1 MDKAFS
7 PADIESKIYARWEA
21 SGFFAPSG
29 KGPAYS
35 IVIPPPN
42 VTGTLHMGH
51 AFQDTIMDALIR
63 YHRMRG
69 FDTLWQPGTDHA
81 GIATQMVVERQLNA
95 AGQSRTDIGREAFV
109 ERVWQ
114 WKEQS
119 GGTIARQ
126 MRRLGA
132 SVDWTRDRFTMDPGL
147 SKTVTEV
154 FVRLYAEGL
163 IYRGKR
169 LVNWDPTLKTA
180 LSDLEVASSEENGN
194 LWHLR
199 YPAAEGTGFLVVA
212 TTRPETMLGDAAV
225 AVHPDDERYRH
236 WVGRRVRLPLADRD
250 IPVIADSYVDPKFG
264 SGCVKITPA
273 HDFNDYEV
281 GQRHSLPMINIFTP
295 DAAINDAA
303 PPAYRGLDRFEA
315 RARVVAD
322 LENLGLVERVE
333 AHKLTVPR
341 GERSGAVLEPLL
353 TDQWFVD
360 IKPLA
365 EPAIR
370 AVEDGSIRFVPDNW
384 SSVYYEWMHKI
395 KDWCI
400 SRQLWWGHR
409 IPAWYDPDGRWY
421 VARNEAEARAAHG
434 IDPTTPLRQDDDVL
448 DTWFSSALW
457 PFSTQGWPAAT
468 PAFQTYYPTSVLV
481 TGFDIIFFW
490 VARMIMMGLKFTGQV
505 PFREVY
511 IHGLIRD
518 HDGQKMSKSKGN
530 VIDPLDLVDG
540 ISLDA
545 LLAKR
550 TTGLMQPQMTPAI
563 EKSTRKQFPQGI
575 PAFGTDA
582 LRLCFARLA
591 TQSRELRFDMTRVE
605 EYRNFCNKLWNGA
618 RYVLMNVENQDLGAS
633 GAGPSTGGTG
643 GTGGFELS
651 LADRWIQARLA
662 AMLARV
668 ESGFAEYRLDTVAN
682 ALYEFTWHEFCD
694 WYLELSKAVLQS
706 DTAGAAAKRG
716 TRATLIN
723 TLEVLLRA
731 LHPLAPFISEEIW
744 QRVRLCAGV
753 AGDTIMR
760 CPFPG
765 AADLEVDAHAETE
778 MRWVIDFIEGVRG
791 IRGELDIAPSRKLE
805 VLLQNAASRD
815 TEYLGRNVHYLTRL
829 AGIETP
835 RTLGP
840 AQAAPI
846 SAVAFVGTLEI
857 MVPMAGLIDPAAE
870 LDRLA
875 KQQRKA
881 DADLK
886 KMESKL
892 GNAEFAKNAP
902 AEIVAKDRRRLAE
915 LRTEIAQLAAQIARV
930 TALKDQGSSTSNES

>member
-7 PADIESKIYARWEA
+7 PADIELRIYAHWEE
-21 SGFFAPSG
+21 SGYFVPG
-29 KGPAYS
+29 GRGPAYS

-51 AFQDTIMDALIR
+51 AFQVTIMDALIR

-95 AGQSRTDIGREAFV
+95 AGLSRIGLGRDAFI
-109 ERVWQ
+109 ERIWQ
-114 WKEQS
+114 WKEES
-119 GGTIARQ
+119 GGQIAKQ
-126 MRRLGA
+126 LRRLGA
-132 SVDWTRDRFTMDPGL
+132 SVDWRRDRFTMDAGL
-147 SKTVTEV
+147 SRAVTEV
-154 FVRLYAEGL
+154 FVRLYQEGL

-169 LVNWDPTLKTA
+169 LVNWDPVLKTA
-180 LSDLEVASSEENGN
+180 LSDLEVVAEEEAGS

-199 YPAAEGTGFLVVA
+199 YPLDGGDGFLVVA
-212 TTRPETMLGDAAV
+212 TTRPETLLGDAAV

-236 WVGRRVRLPLADRD
+236 LIGRRVRLPLSSRD
-250 IPVIADSYVDPKFG
+250 LPIIGDTYVDPQFG

-281 GQRHSLPMINIFTP
+281 GVRHGLPLINIMNP
-295 DAAINDAA
+295 DASLNDEVPA
-303 PPAYRGLDRFEA
+303 AYRGLDRTVA
-315 RARVVAD
+315 RTRILAD
-322 LENLGLVERVE
+322 LDELGLVERVE
-333 AHKLTVPR
+333 PHRLTVPR
-341 GERSGAVLEPLL
+341 GDRSNAVLEPLL

-370 AVEDGSIRFVPDNW
+370 AVEAGHIRFVPENW
-384 SSVYYEWMHKI
+384 STVYFEWMYKI

-409 IPAWYDPDGRWY
+409 IPAWYDTEGRFY
-421 VARNEAEARAAHG
+421 VARSEAEARAAHG
-434 IDPTTPLRQDDDVL
+434 IDPSMPLRQDDDVL

-457 PFSTQGWPAAT
+457 PFSTQGWPERTHALA
-468 PAFQTYYPTSVLV
+468 TYYPTSVLV

-505 PFREVY
+505 PFGEVY
-511 IHGLIRD
+511 VHGLIRD

-530 VIDPLDLVDG
+530 VIDPLDIVDG

-550 TTGLMQPQMTPAI
+550 TSGLMQPQMKPAI
-563 EKSTRKQFPQGI
+563 ERATRKQFPQGI

-591 TQSRELRFDMTRVE
+591 TQSRDLRFDMSRVE
-605 EYRNFCNKLWNGA
+605 EYRNFCNKLWNAA
-618 RYVLMNVENQDLGAS
+618 RYVLMNVDNQDLGVE
-633 GAGPSTGGTG
+633 GAE
-643 GTGGFELS
+643 FS

-668 ESGFAEYRLDTVAN
+668 ESGFADYRLDNVAN

-706 DTAGAAAKRG
+706 ETAGAAAKRG
-716 TRATLIN
+716 TRHTLVN
-723 TLEVLLRA
+723 CLEVLLRA
-731 LHPLAPFISEEIW
+731 LHPIAPFISEEIW
-744 QRVRLCAGV
+744 QRVRVSAGV
-753 AGDTIMR
+753 PGETIMR
-760 CPFPG
+760 CEFPS
-765 AADLEVDAHAETE
+765 AAGIIADPQAEAE
-778 MRWVIDFIEGVRG
+778 MRWVIAFIEGVRQ
-791 IRGELDIAPSRKLE
+791 IRGELNIAPSRKLP
-805 VLLQNAASRD
+805 VLLKNATSRD
-815 TEYLGRNVHYLTRL
+815 TGYLDRNVHYLMRL
-829 AGIETP
+829 AGVDVP
-835 RTLGP
+835 RTLGA

-846 SAVAFVGTLEI
+846 SAVAFVGALEI
-857 MVPMAGLIDPAAE
+857 LVPMAALIDPTAE

-875 KQQRKA
+875 KQQRKTE
-881 DADLK
+881 ADLS

-892 GNAEFAKNAP
+892 SNSEFAKNAP
-902 AEIVAKDRRRLAE
+902 PEVVAKDRQRLEE
-915 LRTEIAQLAAQIARV
+915 LRTEIGQLAAQIARV
-930 TALKDQGSSTSNES
+930 TALKGQ